1 MRAGYAA
8 LISAALTA
16 LVLIAALPHVPALST
31 LIPKATTTR
40 TATLTQTLTTT
51 AWKTTTKTK
60 TQTLTQTE
68 TQTKTTTETQTTT
81 AWKTK
86 TQTTTETT
94 TLTTTT
100 TTTQTTTTTATV
112 TRTVTKTVITGTFQY
127 LAKPDKAIQL
137 ITKANKTVIVYI
149 PYPLLGFLPHK
160 FSPTVGKILNTTL
173 QAYEQHKID
182 TYVVIAYNPIC
193 LIEVNKT
200 FIKYLNRLNA
210 TLPPKHVL
218 EMKNEDLLSIFTYP
232 FQKHFLAIIMVDFK
246 YMVLIEPGLH
256 PPTNDTQHTYIFYN
270 PQAINETMSFA
281 LKILRNFD
289 NPNFDNGVWRYYIWV
304 WDGCKKHETW

>member
-68 TQTKTTTETQTTT
+68 TQTKTTTE
-81 AWKTK
+81 

-218 EMKNEDLLSIFTYP
+218 EARNEEQFYTYP
-232 FQKHFLAIIMVDFK
+232 FRHHFLAIIMVDFK
-246 YMVLIEPGLH
+246 YMALIEAGYH
-256 PPTNDTQHTYIFYN
+256 PPNGDYDYTYIFYN
-270 PQAINETMSFA
+270 PQAINKTMSLA
-281 LKILRNFD
+281 LKILQNFD
-289 NPNFDNGVWRYYIWV
+289 NPNFDNGVWRNDIWV
-304 WDGCKKHETW
+304 WDGCKEHKSW